1 MGSRAGHHPAGPDTA
16 VTGPVRRRP
25 AAALGRLVRTAAAAG
40 AARSLLA
47 ALSASPLGHSSSWR
61 RPNHRGQPVS
71 LLEGPAVVLAGALA
85 TTTAARLP
93 PRLRLAALAA
103 GVGSAA
109 VGRFDDMYGRGE
121 VRGLRGHVAALGR
134 GRLSTGVAKVVG
146 IGGSGLVAA
155 ALARPSGRAK
165 DPVLAGAVVAGTANL
180 VNLFDLRPGRAIKGA
195 LLVGLPVWAAPGSG
209 GLLLAAPLG
218 AAVGV
223 LPADL
228 GERTMLGD
236 AGANGLGALLGLGLV
251 TGASRLRL
259 GVLALVLTALTV
271 TSEVVSFSVLVE
283 RVPALRQLDHLGRRS
298 PG

>member
-1 MGSRAGHHPAGPDTA
+1 M
-16 VTGPVRRRP
+16 TGPVRRRP
-25 AAALGRLVRTAAAAG
+25 PAALGRLLRTAAAAG

-47 ALSASPLGHSSSWR
+47 ALSASRLGDSPSWR
-61 RPNHRGQPVS
+61 RTNHRGQPVS

-109 VGRFDDMYGRGE
+109 VGRFDDMYGGGE
-121 VRGLRGHVAALGR
+121 VRGLRGHVGALGR
-134 GRLSTGVAKVVG
+134 GRLSTGVVKVVG

-155 ALARPSGRAK
+155 ALARPSGPAE
-165 DPVLAGAVVAGTANL
+165 DPVLAGAVVAGTVVAGTANL

-271 TSEVVSFSVLVE
+271 TSEVISFSVLVE
-283 RVPALRQLDHLGRRS
+283 RVPALRRLDHLGRRS